1 MLKAELCLTWSVDF
15 NSEVCLGTLIAG
27 CVNGWS
33 APALVKLQ
41 SGDHIF
47 NITSDQGS
55 ALALYSEIGHFF
67 VPIPCGIL
75 ADVFGRKPLFLMTS
89 VAALIGW
96 GIISFGQ
103 TYLHYVIARII
114 LGFEFGSQ
122 CVLMTIYI
130 AEISGKDVRGMFG
143 STSMF
148 FLNVGVLFQF
158 VIGSVF
164 SISTTA
170 VITFALCILQIVL
183 ALFLVES
190 PYFLVAAKQN
200 EKAENNLMWLRAATS
215 PAISDE
221 FSSITQRVDVRENLF
236 VSVKNLLSKTQ
247 YKGFVYCMII
257 SFLGELTGR
266 VTVITYASEN
276 FKTADPS
283 SAKLMTV
290 LLGICNVVFP
300 VMPIFL
306 SDTVGR
312 KIVIVISSIVAVSM
326 HLISGLIYF
335 LYLKMGVQLPWFQW
349 LVFASIAGFQSSCSI
364 YITNVLTLRGELIA
378 ENSRGFASGFSS
390 MAFALAVFL
399 ATKTFQIVRDCF
411 GIYWGFWLL
420 GSYTTLLGLFTW
432 IFIPETKN
440 RSFEDIQR
448 RMYGDQLNEK
458 VKENSKL
465 P

>member
-1 MLKAELCLTWSVDF
+1 M
-15 NSEVCLGTLIAG
+15 
-27 CVNGWS
+27 
-33 APALVKLQ
+33 
-41 SGDHIF
+41 
-47 NITSDQGS
+47 
-55 ALALYSEIGHFF
+55 
-67 VPIPCGIL
+67 
-75 ADVFGRKPLFLMTS
+75 
-89 VAALIGW
+89 
-96 GIISFGQ
+96 
-103 TYLHYVIARII
+103 
-114 LGFEFGSQ
+114 GFEFGSQ

-312 KIVIVISSIVAVSM
+312 KIVIIISSIVAVFM
-326 HLISGLIYF
+326 HLISGLVYF

-420 GSYTTLLGLFTW
+420 GGYTTLLGLFTW

-458 VKENSKL
+458 VKGNSNL